1 MTTEKD
7 TDFADTARTSATAEE
22 LHHHARAVKEDL
34 RELGKATKTRATEYY
49 EDGKEKSAEYYQQ
62 GKQRVADVGDRVEGY
77 IREKPLQSVMIAAGA
92 GALLGFLLTRR

>member
-1 MTTEKD
+1 MTTRKE
-7 TDFADTARTSATAEE
+7 TDFADRPSATAEE
-22 LHHHARAVKEDL
+22 LHHHARAVKKDL

-49 EDGKEKSAEYYQQ
+49 EDGKQKTAEYYDQ
-62 GKQRVADVGDRVEGY
+62 GKQKATEVGDRVEGY